1 MSFLL
6 FMMNRRALEKGGKNM
21 TRVFISQPMQGK
33 TDEEIKQVRDMD
45 IEFIKTVYPDA
56 EIIDSFMPGNAPKDS
71 RSGVYKLGQSIQ
83 LLAEADV
90 LFCLKAGSRLE
101 VAE

>member
-1 MSFLL
+1 
-6 FMMNRRALEKGGKNM
+6 M

-90 LFCLKAGSRLE
+90 LFLSKGWEQARGCRIEQS
-101 VAE
+101 VAVSYGIECRCICY

>member
-1 MSFLL
+1 
-6 FMMNRRALEKGGKNM
+6 M

-33 TDEEIKQVRDMD
+33 TDEEIKRVRDMD

-56 EIIDSFMPGNAPKDS
+56 EINDSFFPGTEPNAS
-71 RSGVYKLGQSIQ
+71 RPGVYKLGQSIQ

-90 LFCLKAGSRLE
+90 LFLSKGWEQARGCRIEQS
-101 VAE
+101 VAVAYGIECRCICY